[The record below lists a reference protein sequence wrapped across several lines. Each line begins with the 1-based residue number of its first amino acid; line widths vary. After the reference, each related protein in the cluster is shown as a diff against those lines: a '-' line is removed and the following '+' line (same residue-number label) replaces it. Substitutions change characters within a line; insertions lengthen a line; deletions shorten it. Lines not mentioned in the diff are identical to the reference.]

1 MQTQTLHVKIKQALR
16 LSQGMMQSIS
26 VLQMDSIELE
36 AFVAGSVESNPMLE
50 YLPPPSSHIAELQR
64 EHRRMSA
71 GSSGTYLEE
80 LGREQYGAIAK
91 ALSVPAAQVSRAA
104 QEIRRLDPRPGA
116 SFGKAAPPN

>member
-1 MQTQTLHVKIKQALR
+1 MV
-16 LSQGMMQSIS
+16 QSIS

-64 EHRRMSA
+64 KHRWMSA
-71 GSSGTYLEE
+71 GTYLEE

-104 QEIRRLDPRPGA
+104 QEIRWLDPRPGA
-116 SFGKAAPPN
+116 SFGKVAVPAKLNRMVSDL

>member
-1 MQTQTLHVKIKQALR
+1 MV
-16 LSQGMMQSIS
+16 QSIS

-36 AFVAGSVESNPMLE
+36 AFVAGSAESNPMLE

-116 SFGKAAPPN
+116 ASARWRPPN